1 MTVCGWREP
10 GRFPWCGRT
19 TTRCRPSTATPAW
32 TGRSLSQLYT
42 CPCLQAGLPPRLC
55 GRGRQGRQQDQQA
68 LSPALLRGP
77 RAWSQVQDTWLLVLC
92 RWSSV
97 LAPWSLVLVLGPR
110 ALVVSPWSLGLE
122 HWALGIGPSG
132 ISSAKL
138 PATLADGRLG
148 GVEGDGL
155 MWCWLRWRPLGRA
168 NREAAPWWSL
178 Y

>member
-1 MTVCGWREP
+1 MEGARKVSLVWEDDHQVQALYRYTSLDRSP
-10 GRFPWCGRT
+10 
-19 TTRCRPSTATPAW
+19 PS
-32 TGRSLSQLYT
+32 LIYT

-77 RAWSQVQDTWLLVLC
+77 RAWSQVPDTWLLVLC

-122 HWALGIGPSG
+122 HWALGIGPWALG
-132 ISSAKL
+132 
-138 PATLADGRLG
+138 LAESL
-148 GVEGDGL
+148 L
-155 MWCWLRWRPLGRA
+155 QSCLRPWQTAGWEVWREMA
-168 NREAAPWWSL
+168 
-178 Y
+178 

>member
-1 MTVCGWREP
+1 MEGARKVSLVWEDDHQVQALYRYT
-10 GRFPWCGRT
+10 
-19 TTRCRPSTATPAW
+19 SLD
-32 TGRSLSQLYT
+32 RSQPQPDLYI
-42 CPCLQAGLPPRLC
+42 PPLQAGLPPRLC

-122 HWALGIGPSG
+122 HWALGIGPWALG
-132 ISSAKL
+132 
-138 PATLADGRLG
+138 LAESL
-148 GVEGDGL
+148 L
-155 MWCWLRWRPLGRA
+155 QSCLRPWQTAGWEVWREMA
-168 NREAAPWWSL
+168 
-178 Y
+178 